1 MKRKLHI
8 YLVVFLMSAGVVIV
22 YANTYGGFGIFSE
35 WRNFIVNAY
44 IAASAFYFSFAFEN
58 LIRNPQKT
66 ET

>member
-35 WRNFIVNAY
+35 WSKFIVNAY
-44 IAASAFYFSFAFEN
+44 IAVSAFYFSFVFEN
-58 LIRNPQKT
+58 LRRHPQKT
-66 ET
+66 EP

>member
-22 YANTYGGFGIFSE
+22 YANTYGGFGIFME
-35 WRNFIVNAY
+35 WSNFIVNAY

-58 LIRNPQKT
+58 LRRHPQKT

>member
-8 YLVVFLMSAGVVIV
+8 YLIVFLMSAGVIIV

-35 WRNFIVNAY
+35 WSNFIVNAY
-44 IAASAFYFSFAFEN
+44 IAASAFYFSFTFEN
-58 LIRNPQKT
+58 LRRHPQKT

>member
-35 WRNFIVNAY
+35 WSNFIVNAY
-44 IAASAFYFSFAFEN
+44 IAASAFYFSFTFEN
-58 LIRNPQKT
+58 LIRNPLKT